1 MNKEM
6 PETIFDNLIHLLQS
20 AEVYANRNSY
30 QQALDIYA
38 QVIDTHLA
46 AHETVLLI
54 RTIDGFLPQLDVLLV
69 EASCLII
76 SEPSQPTDL
85 SGRPDKSAFNV
96 SSPSIPVILSP
107 LLTPEVRR
115 SWLKRLF
122 ALWLKCRDMDRI
134 REQLQQMMVE
144 VAWSEDITFLRN
156 LVESERHQVSLD
168 THMHVSG
175 IVSQSHAHTL
185 EKFLKELPQ

>member
-6 PETIFDNLIHLLQS
+6 PEIIFDNLINLLQS
-20 AEVYANRNSY
+20 AEAYANRNSY

-38 QVIDTHLA
+38 QVIDTHLV
-46 AHETVLLI
+46 AHETVLI
-54 RTIDGFLPQLDVLLV
+54 RTINEFLPQLDILLV

-85 SGRPDKSAFNV
+85 SGRPDKSAFNA
-96 SSPSIPVILSP
+96 SLPPISVILSP

-122 ALWLKCRDMDRI
+122 TLWLKCRDMYQI

-144 VAWSEDITFLRN
+144 VAWSEDVASLRN
-156 LVESERHQVSLD
+156 LVESELHHTSLD

-175 IVSQSHAHTL
+175 IASQSHAHTL

>member
-1 MNKEM
+1 M
-6 PETIFDNLIHLLQS
+6 PETIFDNLINLLQS
-20 AEVYANRNSY
+20 AEAYANRNSY

-46 AHETVLLI
+46 AHETVLI
-54 RTIDGFLPQLDVLLV
+54 SFFERTINEFLPQLDILLV

-85 SGRPDKSAFNV
+85 SGKPDKSDFNA
-96 SSPSIPVILSP
+96 SPPPIPVILSP
-107 LLTPEVRR
+107 LLTPEIRR

-122 ALWLKCRDMDRI
+122 ALCLKCRDMYQI

-144 VAWSEDITFLRN
+144 VAWSEDVVFLHN
-156 LVESERHQVSLD
+156 LVESELHHASLD
-168 THMHVSG
+168 AHMHVSG
-175 IVSQSHAHTL
+175 IASQSHAHML